1 MITLPALN
9 PNKFFKDLG
18 KKNIDN
24 LSFKD
29 FSEHRDIKGNYFK
42 QSFLEKAKNIYY
54 KPFLS
59 GVYGFTESNVTITN
73 DPAAQKQTTIFFN
86 VIELGTRTALNPY
99 PVTLNLGV
107 AEINKRLAIKSNYQI
122 DVQLLENTTVIETL
136 DDVNPINGLVTI
148 PLNADYTN
156 LVVKVRSDLAYGVDV
171 EIKGIAV
178 VEDSEDYT
186 FNDFQRTSKL
196 IDISQYGAVYCF
208 GSESET
214 EFLPVPSSGSE
225 YSDIIR
231 KYEIDLTPVYDDR
244 EKLILTFDNGGTV
257 FEFGGS
263 LDGFPVLL
271 GDRIPQVYDFISHYV
286 LYGDPPIDPIKL
298 IVEVA
303 HYELTKVEITDTN
316 NGNPNIDLPVTY
328 LSQRIDDEYW
338 YQVDGNSEQFIN
350 VETATIEIDGVIRA
364 KKELDFNNYRDYLYN
379 GNAYVSSY
387 GNAGT
392 TITNINSFPAFLPTG
407 ITDDYSF
414 QALQYGGT
422 NGELIKIKKIAQIQ
436 PLTNCGK
443 FEIDGYISEPFEI
456 INQQEANEK
465 KLSNLTYSNSEDAQ
479 GLAFDNFIGGM
490 LLPFYLESDDTQ
502 EVTVFN
508 GQYQNVTRGS
518 ENLKTENYTAYVG
531 IPVYLK
537 VMLQMIF
544 NFDILKVD
552 GVDYAI
558 VDKAESEQIEK
569 TLFYTFIVQLRE
581 SNYNYLNS

>member
-107 AEINKRLAIKSNYQI
+107 AEINKRLVIKSNYQI

-231 KYEIDLTPVYDDR
+231 KYDVD
-244 EKLILTFDNGGTV
+244 ILTNYSSQVALKITFDSRSFVFGSATGG
-257 FEFGGS
+257 
-263 LDGFPVLL
+263 
-271 GDRIPQVYDFISHYV
+271 IPQDLDDQISGCYDWISWHKIIS
-286 LYGDPPIDPIKL
+286 DPPGTMGKMVL
-298 IVEVA
+298 EVA
-303 HYELTKVEITDTN
+303 HFKLLKVEHIDPTF
-316 NGNPNIDLPVTY
+316 GNVIQDFPVTY
-328 LSQRIDDEYW
+328 LSQRIDNEYW
-338 YQVDGNSEQFIN
+338 YQADGISEN
-350 VETATIEIDGVIRA
+350 LTNTETAIIEIDGVIRA